1 MIKKL
6 IEIYKNELRL
16 DSGLKICG
24 SLRFDLKLDKM
35 NLIRISESLLL
46 FPILFRHDWKLK
58 ISFSISRQ
66 FVKKW
71 DRVKEK

>member
-35 NLIRISESLLL
+35 NLIRIS
-46 FPILFRHDWKLK
+46 
-58 ISFSISRQ
+58 
-66 FVKKW
+66 
-71 DRVKEK
+71 

>member
-35 NLIRISESLLL
+35 NLIRTSESLLL
-46 FPILFRHDWKLK
+46 FPILFRHG
-58 ISFSISRQ
+58 
-66 FVKKW
+66 
-71 DRVKEK
+71 